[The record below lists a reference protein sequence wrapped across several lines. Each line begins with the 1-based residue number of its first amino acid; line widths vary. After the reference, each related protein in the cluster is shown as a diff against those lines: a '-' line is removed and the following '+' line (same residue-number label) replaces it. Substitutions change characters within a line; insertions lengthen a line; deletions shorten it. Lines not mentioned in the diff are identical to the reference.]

1 MAFEAILPYC
11 SGMFT
16 RLTHPVK
23 KCLLTALLTAAVGFV
38 GAIFFSSSASA
49 SCITTWDLQN
59 VRGEGVYE
67 TCGGDDWA
75 YRVPLVDPVVFGG
88 ITYDDVYATT
98 NSVVVFGFP
107 DQTWMTYPPTPGIS
121 FQSNDWVPGVPGSGG
136 FWPWSNSDEH
146 FIITTTASG
155 FVVDLAARPYY
166 DYFGGEFIRNVLAF
180 GRRADGTLEI
190 QSFSSSSSGN
200 YRNGCRLVPNGPIV
214 DFETCGITPQ
224 VSLLAI
230 TQFVEQIANDEGP
243 AGGGGA
249 PEPEPGPPV
258 VFEMV
263 PDPEQQSRA
272 DSISGLSAIDETLVD
287 ITVNGNFIE
296 KLRAIEVNGIK
307 VPFGAWIQTSNSI
320 TFQTPKSETGTYEVQ
335 MYNGSVPVIERL
347 TFKIT
352 G

>member
-1 MAFEAILPYC
+1 MAFEAIPPYS

-49 SCITTWDLQN
+49 SCITPWALQE

-67 TCGGDDWA
+67 TCGGDDFA

-88 ITYDDVYATT
+88 ITYNDVYATT
-98 NSVVVFGFP
+98 NSVVVFGYP
-107 DQTWMTYPPTPGIS
+107 DQTWSTYPPTPGIS
-121 FQSNDWVPGVPGSGG
+121 FQSNDWVPSPPGGG
-136 FWPWSNSDEH
+136 LWPYSSPDEH
-146 FIITTTASG
+146 FIITTTESG
-155 FVVDLAARPYY
+155 FVVDLAARP
-166 DYFGGEFIRNVLAF
+166 FPNFGGGEFIRNVLAF
-180 GRRADGTLEI
+180 GRRANGTLEI
-190 QSFSSSSSGN
+190 QSFSSSSLGN

-230 TQFVEQIANDEGP
+230 TQFVEQITNDEGP

-249 PEPEPGPPV
+249 PEPEPAPPV
-258 VFEMV
+258 VYELA
-263 PDPEQQSRA
+263 PDPIQQSRA
-272 DSISGLSAIDETLVD
+272 DSISGLSANVETLID

-296 KLRAIEVNGIK
+296 KLVAIEVNGKK

-335 MYNGSVPVIERL
+335 MYNGSAPVIERL